1 VPELLI
7 RSGDRWHG
15 YRAAKALA
23 ELNWQPLG
31 WTAAMRGAFLMSVAM
46 SVAFGVKQT
55 WVGALRMSAFDPK
68 RTLAVHCGN
77 VFGCCG

>member
-7 RSGDRWHG
+7 RRCDQWHG

-31 WTAAMRGAFLMSVAM
+31 CKAVCANAEADVSARAYIFASESADSFRLVA
-46 SVAFGVKQT
+46 V
-55 WVGALRMSAFDPK
+55 LIH
-68 RTLAVHCGN
+68 VHQ
-77 VFGCCG
+77 